1 MDIKTAN
8 KLVELRKEHNLSQE
22 ELATSLGVS
31 RQAVSKWERGEASPD
46 TDNLV
51 ALAKLYGISLDE
63 LLEID
68 VDKEETIEV
77 KEVISENHSSF
88 NEGKLCGALY
98 IAAVIIYLI
107 LGFLFELF
115 GKVWPIFFAPVVIS
129 SFVGAL
135 ICKDIKHFNYPLF
148 IVFMYTQLSAIFD
161 LWHPLWILFIT
172 IPLFYIVID
181 LFRKKR

>member
-1 MDIKTAN
+1 
-8 KLVELRKEHNLSQE
+8 
-22 ELATSLGVS
+22 
-31 RQAVSKWERGEASPD
+31 
-46 TDNLV
+46 
-51 ALAKLYGISLDE
+51 
-63 LLEID
+63 
-68 VDKEETIEV
+68 
-77 KEVISENHSSF
+77 
-88 NEGKLCGALY
+88 LCGALY

-115 GKVWPIFFAPVVIS
+115 AKVWPIFFAPIVIS
-129 SFVGAL
+129 SFVGTL
-135 ICKDIKHFNYPLF
+135 YCKDIKHFNYPLF